1 MNTYREACD
10 ACEARKALDE
20 KVASSIL
27 PFEKNIT
34 CPACLRGVYTT
45 EKGVTQRTLNILSWP
60 ICTGTGK
67 FRIRTGYW
75 FFGRRGDTLFDCAF
89 KTAVQSHFHL
99 HCLGCGHF
107 WMMKTALSLRLGLE
121 IG

>member
-20 KVASSIL
+20 KTAKLLTTML
-27 PFEKNIT
+27 PFDGKNT
-34 CPACLRGVYTT
+34 CPACLRGVYGAQT
-45 EKGVTQRTLNILSWP
+45 KLNILSWP
-60 ICTGTGK
+60 ICNGNSRG

-89 KTAVQSHFHL
+89 KNTVQSHFHL

-121 IG
+121 AG